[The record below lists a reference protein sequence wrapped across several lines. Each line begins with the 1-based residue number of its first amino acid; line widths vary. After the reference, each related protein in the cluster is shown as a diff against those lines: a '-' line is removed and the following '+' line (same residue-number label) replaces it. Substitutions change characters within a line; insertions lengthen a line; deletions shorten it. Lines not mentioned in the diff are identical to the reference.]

1 MSRGYLLIIFLASIL
16 VVFSIGIP
24 VDEQPKG
31 SCSQTEKVCRWFG
44 GGDLC
49 NNRCQQCGYKRGA
62 CGGFGWQTCQ
72 CL

>member
-1 MSRGYLLIIFLASIL
+1 MLFL
-16 VVFSIGIP
+16 VP

-31 SCSQTEKVCRWFG
+31 SCSQIEKVCRWFG
-44 GGDLC
+44 AGDLC

-72 CL
+72 